1 MLCEIFIDQKKKEEE
16 ERSSHCTMTMQYSSR
31 VFDPKK
37 KTMIVSISET
47 KKEQRKS
54 FVRTEEICEE
64 EREKS
69 VHQKRERVP

>member
-1 MLCEIFIDQKKKEEE
+1 
-16 ERSSHCTMTMQYSSR
+16 MTTQCFAR
-31 VFDPKK
+31 VFDQKPKP
-37 KTMIVSISET
+37 MIVSVSET
-47 KKEQRKS
+47 KEQRKS

>member
-1 MLCEIFIDQKKKEEE
+1 MFYIVSGEEM
-16 ERSSHCTMTMQYSSR
+16 SSHCTVTMQCSAR

-37 KTMIVSISET
+37 KKTMIVSMSET

-54 FVRTEEICEE
+54 FVRNEEICEE

-69 VHQKRERVP
+69 VHQKRDGVP

>member
-1 MLCEIFIDQKKKEEE
+1 
-16 ERSSHCTMTMQYSSR
+16 MTMQYSSR

-37 KTMIVSISET
+37 KPMIVSMSET

>member
-1 MLCEIFIDQKKKEEE
+1 
-16 ERSSHCTMTMQYSSR
+16 MTMQYSSR

>member
-1 MLCEIFIDQKKKEEE
+1 M
-16 ERSSHCTMTMQYSSR
+16 SSHCTVTTQCSAR

-37 KTMIVSISET
+37 KKKTMIVSMSET

-54 FVRTEEICEE
+54 FVRNEEICEE

-69 VHQKRERVP
+69 VHQKRDGVP

>member
-1 MLCEIFIDQKKKEEE
+1 M
-16 ERSSHCTMTMQYSSR
+16 MTMQCSAR

-37 KTMIVSISET
+37 KTMIVSVSET
-47 KKEQRKS
+47 EKEQRKS
-54 FVRTEEICEE
+54 FVRTKEICEE

>member
-1 MLCEIFIDQKKKEEE
+1 M
-16 ERSSHCTMTMQYSSR
+16 SSHCTVTTQCSAR

-37 KTMIVSISET
+37 KPMIVSMSET